1 MNQPVPTVTLREIAS
16 ADLSHL
22 MRERNDPDTRRYLED
37 NRVIES
43 LAQQHAWLDAL
54 ARDPDSVYAR
64 YWLATLLQ
72 SAGDLRARY
81 LARLAE
87 RKDALTRLAAA
98 TGWHYQCHHTGA
110 PAQAA
115 LLWAYRALEARV

>member
-1 MNQPVPTVTLREIAS
+1 MQGALRHE
-16 ADLSHL
+16 
-22 MRERNDPDTRRYLED
+22 T
-37 NRVIES
+37 
-43 LAQQHAWLDAL
+43 
-54 ARDPDSVYAR
+54 
-64 YWLATLLQ
+64 Q